1 MMRRGE
7 VWVVNFNPNKGKE
20 IGKIRPVV
28 ILQAN
33 EITAA
38 GLGTILA
45 APLTT
50 RLWSALEPLR
60 VKISA
65 RDRLMKDCHVIV
77 EQVRALDH
85 SRFGDGPLTILT
97 TEEMAAVEHSLKG
110 VMGLL

>member
-7 VWVVNFNPNKGKE
+7 VWIVNLNPNKGKE
-20 IGKIRPVV
+20 VGKIRPVV

-33 EITAA
+33 EITST

-50 RLWSALEPLR
+50 RLWSAFEPLR

-65 RDRLMKDCHVIV
+65 RDHLEKDCHVIV
-77 EQVRALDH
+77 EQMRALDR
-85 SRFGDGPLTILT
+85 SRFGDGPLTSLT
-97 TEEMAAVEHSLKG
+97 PVEMAAVERSLRG
-110 VMGLL
+110 VLGLL